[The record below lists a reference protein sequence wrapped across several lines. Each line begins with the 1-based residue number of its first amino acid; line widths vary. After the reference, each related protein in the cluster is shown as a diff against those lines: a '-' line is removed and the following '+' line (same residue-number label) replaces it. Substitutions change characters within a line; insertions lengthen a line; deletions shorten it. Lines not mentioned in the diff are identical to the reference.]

1 MSADGGRNALGRF
14 AEGVAAA
21 HLMRQGYRIVGRNVR
36 PGRSEI
42 DIVAIEDGQTVVVE
56 VRARRGD
63 ALGPPQWSL
72 TPAKIARLRRAAL
85 LLLQTRPDL
94 PEEQRIDLVA
104 VTLSRDGR
112 VREID
117 VLKNAVEG

>member
-1 MSADGGRNALGRF
+1 MSADGGRTALGRF

-21 HLMRQGYRIVGRNVR
+21 HLARQGYAIVGRNVR
-36 PGRSEI
+36 PGRAEI
-42 DIVAIEDGQTVVVE
+42 DIVAIEDGQTVLVE

-63 ALGPPQWSL
+63 ALGPPQGSL
-72 TPAKIARLRRAAL
+72 TPAKIAHLRRAAL
-85 LLLQTRPDL
+85 LLQQARPDL

-104 VTLSRDGR
+104 VSLSADGR
-112 VREID
+112 VRAID

>member
-1 MSADGGRNALGRF
+1 
-14 AEGVAAA
+14 
-21 HLMRQGYRIVGRNVR
+21 
-36 PGRSEI
+36 
-42 DIVAIEDGQTVVVE
+42 
-56 VRARRGD
+56 
-63 ALGPPQWSL
+63 
-72 TPAKIARLRRAAL
+72 L